1 MAITT
6 GDSILQQ
13 IYLKLYETV
22 DVLVHSYS
30 RCFYVSPMNATGGI
44 GFDHHLKELLLDYLN
59 QFGGFNQP
67 FFFSQK
73 YLPPNLDYET

>member
-1 MAITT
+1 
-6 GDSILQQ
+6 
-13 IYLKLYETV
+13 
-22 DVLVHSYS
+22 
-30 RCFYVSPMNATGGI
+30 MNATGGI

-67 FFFSQK
+67 CFFFTKK